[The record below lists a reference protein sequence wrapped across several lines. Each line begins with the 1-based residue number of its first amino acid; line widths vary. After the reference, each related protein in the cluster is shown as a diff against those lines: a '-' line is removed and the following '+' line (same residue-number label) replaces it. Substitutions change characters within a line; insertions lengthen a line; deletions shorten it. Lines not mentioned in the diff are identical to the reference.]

1 MGRMPAAKRREQLLD
16 VAADLFARGGYA
28 RATTSEL
35 AKSAGVTEPII
46 YRHFKS
52 KRDLFVALIERTG
65 HETLAQWEKD
75 VADAVDPA
83 QRLRALI
90 SDNPMVSERGRK
102 AYRVLLQ
109 ATTEVEDPK
118 ILTALTDHMQ
128 KLHAFLSREIATAQE
143 SKKVV
148 DRFSPEMIAWLLMDI
163 GLGYGVLKAMGMT
176 DQRRDS
182 EGMHVQDV
190 IKQILVGSD

>member
-1 MGRMPAAKRREQLLD
+1 MSRLPAAQRREQLLD
-16 VAADLFARGGYA
+16 VAAELFAKAGYA

-35 AKSAGVTEPII
+35 AKAAGVTEPII

-65 HETLAQWEKD
+65 QDTLDQWEKD

-83 QRLRALI
+83 ERLKRLI
-90 SDNPMVSERGRK
+90 GDNPMVSERGRS

-118 ILTALTDHMQ
+118 ILAALTDHMQ
-128 KLHAFLSREIATAQE
+128 KLQAFLSREITAAQE
-143 SKKVV
+143 TKKVA
-148 DRFSPEMIAWLLMDI
+148 DRFSPDMIAWLLIDI

-176 DQRRDS
+176 EQRRDS
-182 EGMHVQDV
+182 AGMHVQDV
-190 IKQILVGSD
+190 IKQILVGPD